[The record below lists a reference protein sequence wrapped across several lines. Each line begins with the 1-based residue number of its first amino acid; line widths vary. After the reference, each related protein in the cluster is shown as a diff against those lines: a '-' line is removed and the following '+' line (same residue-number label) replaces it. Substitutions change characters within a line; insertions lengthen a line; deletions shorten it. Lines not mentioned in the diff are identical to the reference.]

1 MCSDNPTFTPA
12 LAQQIADGVR
22 QLQDQEIADRVRRIF
37 DSRAWAAIRQAN
49 PGVADLDM
57 LEDLVRY
64 GPLWAAVVGVED
76 AGDAR

>member
-12 LAQQIADGVR
+12 LAKQIADGVR
-22 QLQDQEIADRVRRIF
+22 QLQNQEIADRVRRIF
-37 DSRAWAAIRQAN
+37 ASRAWAAIRQAN

>member
-1 MCSDNPTFTPA
+1 MCSDNPTSSPD
-12 LAQQIADGVR
+12 LAHKLAAAVT
-22 QLQDQEIADRVRRIF
+22 QLQNQEIADRVRRIF
-37 DSRAWAAIRQAN
+37 ASRAWAAIRQAN